1 MIISAMYKTMLQNG
15 EKGGDLNNCGKE
27 WSPQK

>member
-1 MIISAMYKTMLQNG
+1 MILAIYETMSQKG

-27 WSPQK
+27 WSLQE